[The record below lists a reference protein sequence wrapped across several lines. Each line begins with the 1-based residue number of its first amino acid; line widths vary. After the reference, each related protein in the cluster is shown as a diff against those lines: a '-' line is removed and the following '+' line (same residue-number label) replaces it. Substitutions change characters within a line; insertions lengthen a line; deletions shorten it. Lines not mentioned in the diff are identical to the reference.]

1 MQAKIGRMNEGKG
14 VGSSIPRGRG
24 QQVLCF
30 SEDTGEGTSLLSGL
44 AARRSLVTLARLKFG
59 VGGVQIMIT
68 MARGGT
74 RTAGR

>member
-44 AARRSLVTLARLKFG
+44 AARRSLVTLNSFNRKMRKD
-59 VGGVQIMIT
+59 IIWMKT
-68 MARGGT
+68 
-74 RTAGR
+74 GR